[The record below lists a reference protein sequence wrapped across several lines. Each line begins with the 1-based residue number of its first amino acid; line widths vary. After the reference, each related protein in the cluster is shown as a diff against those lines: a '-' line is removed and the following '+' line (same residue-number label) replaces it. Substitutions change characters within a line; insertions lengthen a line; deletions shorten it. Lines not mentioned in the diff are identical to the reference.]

1 MRRAGYCFVFCI
13 AWDSITFIIIEFNQT
28 VMIKALIIDDEVKAR
43 NVLRHYL
50 ESFVPEV
57 TEIRQAESVDT
68 ALQLLYTYQPDIVFL
83 DVEMPYKNGFQ
94 LLMEIKEPSF
104 DVIFTTA
111 YNQYAI
117 QAIRF
122 SALDYLL
129 KPVDPDEL
137 KGAVMR
143 HIEKKEN
150 DKEKRALY
158 DNLVS
163 NIEKKEIK
171 DFKIAVPSAE
181 GVYFFTIDDILRLEA
196 DRSYTHIHL
205 VKKRPFIASK
215 TLKHFEEMLEEFQ
228 FIRTHKSHL
237 VNPKHITHI
246 SSDNEEIV
254 LSDGSRVEVSRRKKD
269 EVLQQLK
276 LR

>member
-1 MRRAGYCFVFCI
+1 
-13 AWDSITFIIIEFNQT
+13 
-28 VMIKALIIDDEVKAR
+28 MIKALIIDDEAKAR
-43 NVLRHYL
+43 NVLSHYL

-57 TEIRQAESVDT
+57 SEMKQADSADVAIE
-68 ALQLLYTYQPDIVFL
+68 LLKAYTPDIVFL
-83 DVEMPYKNGFQ
+83 DVEMPHKNGFQ
-94 LLMEIKEPSF
+94 FLIEIKNPSF

-137 KGAVMR
+137 RGAVQR
-143 HIEKKEN
+143 HIEKKEVTQQQ
-150 DKEKRALY
+150 KVLY
-158 DNLVS
+158 ENLVE
-163 NIEKKEIK
+163 NISKKEIR

-181 GVYFFTIDDILRLEA
+181 GFYFFMIEDILRLEA

-205 VKKRPFIASK
+205 VNKRPFIASK
-215 TLKHFEEMLEEFQ
+215 TLKHFEEMLEEFS

-237 VNPKHITHI
+237 VNPRHITRL
-246 SSDNEEIV
+246 SNDNEFV
-254 LSDGSRVEVSRRKKD
+254 LLSDGSKVEVSRRKKD
-269 EVLQQLK
+269 EVQKQLN
-276 LR
+276 LHS

>member
-1 MRRAGYCFVFCI
+1 
-13 AWDSITFIIIEFNQT
+13 
-28 VMIKALIIDDEVKAR
+28 MIKTLIIDDEVKAR

-57 TEIRQAESVDT
+57 TEIKQADSVDA
-68 ALQLLYTYQPDIVFL
+68 ALALLQDYLPDIVFL
-83 DVEMPYKNGFQ
+83 DVEMPHKNGFQ
-94 LLMEIKEPSF
+94 FLTEINNPSF

-137 KGAVMR
+137 QAAIQR
-143 HIEKKEN
+143 HIEKKEETQQQ
-150 DKEKRALY
+150 KALY
-158 DNLVS
+158 NNLVE
-163 NIEKKEIK
+163 NIGKKEVK

-181 GVYFFTIDDILRLEA
+181 GFYFFMIDDILRLEA
-196 DRSYTHIHL
+196 DRSYTHIYL
-205 VKKRPFIASK
+205 DNQRPFLASK
-215 TLKHFEEMLEEFQ
+215 TLKHFEEMLEEFN

-237 VNPKHITHI
+237 VNPRHITRL
-246 SSDNEEIV
+246 SNDNEFV
-254 LSDGSRVEVSRRKKD
+254 LLSDGSKVEVSRRKK
-269 EVLQQLK
+269 EAVQKQLN
-276 LR
+276 LPS

>member
-1 MRRAGYCFVFCI
+1 
-13 AWDSITFIIIEFNQT
+13 
-28 VMIKALIIDDEVKAR
+28 MIKALIIDDEIKAR
-43 NVLRHYL
+43 NVLKHYL
-50 ESFVPEV
+50 ESFVQEV
-57 TEIRQAESVDT
+57 TEIRQADSVDS
-68 ALQLLYTYQPDIVFL
+68 ALEVLSVYQPDIVFL

-94 LLMEIKEPSF
+94 FLIEVKEPAF

-137 KGAVMR
+137 QAAVQR
-143 HIEKKEN
+143 HLEKKEAHPQT
-150 DKEKRALY
+150 DLY
-158 DNLVS
+158 QNLVE
-163 NIEKKEIK
+163 NITKKEVK
-171 DFKIAVPSAE
+171 EFKIAVPSAE
-181 GVYFFTIDDILRLEA
+181 GFYFFMIDDILRLEA

-205 VKKRPFIASK
+205 VNKRPFIASK
-215 TLKHFEEMLEEFQ
+215 TLKHFEEMLEEFN

-237 VNPKHITHI
+237 VNPRHITQLTN
-246 SSDNEEIV
+246 DNEFIL
-254 LSDGSRVEVSRRKKD
+254 LSDGSKVEVSRRKKED
-269 EVLQQLK
+269 VQKQLN

>member
-1 MRRAGYCFVFCI
+1 
-13 AWDSITFIIIEFNQT
+13 
-28 VMIKALIIDDEVKAR
+28 MIKALIIDDEQKAR
-43 NVLRHYL
+43 NILKHYITSFIPTITELR
-50 ESFVPEV
+50 E
-57 TEIRQAESVDT
+57 ADSVDA
-68 ALQLLYTYQPDIVFL
+68 ALALLSDYEPGIVFL
-83 DVEMPYKNGFQ
+83 DVEMPHKNGFDF
-94 LLMEIKEPSF
+94 LVGLTDPAF

-137 KGAVMR
+137 RAAVQR
-143 HIEKKEN
+143 HLEKKESAAQK
-150 DKEKRALY
+150 KELF
-158 DNLVS
+158 DNLVQ
-163 NIEKKEIK
+163 NIEKKEVR

-181 GVYFFTIDDILRLEA
+181 GVYFFMVDDILRLEA
-196 DRSYTHIHL
+196 DSSYTHIHL
-205 VKKRPFIASK
+205 SNRKPFIASK
-215 TLKHFEEMLEEFQ
+215 TLRHFEEMLEEFH

-237 VNPKHITHI
+237 VNPKFITRI
-246 SSDNEEIV
+246 SNDNEFV
-254 LSDGSRVEVSRRKKD
+254 LLRDGSKVEVSRRKKE

>member
-1 MRRAGYCFVFCI
+1 
-13 AWDSITFIIIEFNQT
+13 
-28 VMIKALIIDDEVKAR
+28 
-43 NVLRHYL
+43 
-50 ESFVPEV
+50 
-57 TEIRQAESVDT
+57 
-68 ALQLLYTYQPDIVFL
+68 
-83 DVEMPYKNGFQ
+83 MPHKNGFDF
-94 LLMEIKEPSF
+94 LVSLKDPAF

-137 KGAVMR
+137 KAAVAR
-143 HIEKKEN
+143 HSEKKESVL
-150 DKEKRALY
+150 EKKQLF

-163 NIEKKEIK
+163 NMDKKEVK
-171 DFKIAVPSAE
+171 DFRIAVPSNE
-181 GVYFFTIDDILRLEA
+181 GVYFFTIDEILRLEA

-205 VKKRPFIASK
+205 VGKRPFIASK
-215 TLKHFEEMLEEFQ
+215 TLKHFEEMLDEFQ

-237 VNPKHITHI
+237 VNPRHITRV
-246 SSDNEEIV
+246 SNDNEFV
-254 LSDGSRVEVSRRKKD
+254 LLTDGSKVEVSRRKKD
-269 EVLQQLK
+269 DVLQQLK

>member
-1 MRRAGYCFVFCI
+1 MV
-13 AWDSITFIIIEFNQT
+13 
-28 VMIKALIIDDEVKAR
+28 KALIVDDELKAR
-43 NVLRHYL
+43 NILHHYIVN
-50 ESFVPEV
+50 FIPEIS
-57 TEIRQAESVDT
+57 EIHQADSVDAAMEEIAT
-68 ALQLLYTYQPDIVFL
+68 FDPGIVFL
-83 DVEMPYKNGFQ
+83 DVEMPNKNGFD
-94 LLMEIKEPSF
+94 LLVALKDPSF

-137 KGAVMR
+137 KAAVQR
-143 HIEKKEN
+143 HLEKQESTQLK
-150 DKEKRALY
+150 KKLY

-163 NIEKKEIK
+163 NIEKKEVR
-171 DFKIAVPSAE
+171 DFKIAVPSTE
-181 GVYFFTIDDILRLEA
+181 GVHFFMIDDILRLEA

-205 VKKRPFIASK
+205 ANKKPFIASK
-215 TLKHFEEMLEEFQ
+215 TLKHFEEMLDEFH

-237 VNPKHITHI
+237 VNPKHITRI
-246 SSDNEEIV
+246 TNDNEHV
-254 LSDGSRVEVSRRKKD
+254 LLTDGSKVEVSRRKKD
-269 EVLQQLK
+269 EVLQQLN